1 MKKEISDLN
10 DFLMLAT
17 EVLKTTQ
24 KDFREYTKYIYTAM
38 MKS

>member
-1 MKKEISDLN
+1 MKNEIINLN

-24 KDFREYTKYIYTAM
+24 KGYRDAIKYV
-38 MKS
+38 